1 MNRARLEEQ
10 LCALPL
16 AQYAFFRTDALEI
29 TPRVRAVCEQE
40 CPRYGQSWACP
51 PAVGSVEA
59 CRRRVLAYPEG
70 LLIVT
75 LTEVNDIADMEE
87 TLATRP
93 AHEKITR
100 QVARLLEAEGVAPF
114 VLSTESCAI
123 CETCTYPGAPC
134 RHPEQMYP
142 CVESHAILVT
152 ALADRLVVEY
162 QYGGNVVTWFS
173 LLLFRDEA
181 STA

>member
-1 MNRARLEEQ
+1 MNRTRLEEQ
-10 LCALPL
+10 LRELPL

-40 CPRYGQSWACP
+40 CPRYGKSWACP
-51 PAVGSVEA
+51 PAVGSVA
-59 CRRRVLAYPEG
+59 DCRRRVLSYPEG

-75 LTEVNDIADMEE
+75 LTEVDDIADMEQ

-93 AHEKITR
+93 AHEKVTR
-100 QVARLLEAEGVAPF
+100 QVAHLLEAEGVAPF

-123 CETCTYPGAPC
+123 CEVCTYPGAPC

-152 ALADRLVVEY
+152 ALADRLGVEY

-173 LLLFRDEA
+173 LLLFRDEPP
-181 STA
+181 TT

>member
-10 LCALPL
+10 LRALPL

-75 LTEVNDIADMEE
+75 LTEVNDIADMDE

-100 QVARLLEAEGVAPF
+100 QVARLLEAEREND
-114 VLSTESCAI
+114 L
-123 CETCTYPGAPC
+123 
-134 RHPEQMYP
+134 
-142 CVESHAILVT
+142 
-152 ALADRLVVEY
+152 
-162 QYGGNVVTWFS
+162 
-173 LLLFRDEA
+173 
-181 STA
+181 